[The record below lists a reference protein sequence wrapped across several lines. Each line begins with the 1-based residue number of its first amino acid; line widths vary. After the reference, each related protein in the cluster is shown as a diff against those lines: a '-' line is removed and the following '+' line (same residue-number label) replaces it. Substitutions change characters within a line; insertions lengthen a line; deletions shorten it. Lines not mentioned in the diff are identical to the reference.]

1 MPRSRRHII
10 LKNNNK
16 LEGKMTIS
24 REQIKKAFVSD
35 PKNIGEYVYN
45 NQDWYE
51 EDAERMRYILATIN
65 MSPGDPYSDNDQ
77 LELGQEDNRFYGCI
91 EFGSE
96 GSYEIKDEAKLLEL
110 INMSGEDVAEYIN
123 VNEYEWIGDDYDHA
137 MEYLFEIM
145 NNWQDELE
153 YDTEDYDDP
162 DSMTITTRSRDWLVD
177 PETGFKSE
185 NKYEVAY
192 NILNEYWDS
201 LPDDH
206 KESIHKRLEAIG
218 V

>member
-1 MPRSRRHII
+1 
-10 LKNNNK
+10 
-16 LEGKMTIS
+16 MTIS

-35 PKNIGEYVYN
+35 TMNIGDYVYN
-45 NQDWYE
+45 NQDWYQ
-51 EDAERMRYILATIN
+51 EDAQRMRYILATMD
-65 MSPGDPYSDNDQ
+65 MSPGDSYADFEGEERQ
-77 LELGQEDNRFYGCI
+77 LKLGQEDNRFYGCI
-91 EFGSE
+91 QFGSE
-96 GSYEIKDEAKLLEL
+96 GGYEIKDEAKLLEL
-110 INMSGEDVAEYIN
+110 ITMSDEDVTEYIE
-123 VNEYEWIGDDYDHA
+123 VNEYDWIGDDYDHA
-137 MEYLFEIM
+137 NEYLFDIM
-145 NNWQDELE
+145 NHWQDVLE

-162 DSMTITTRSRDWLVD
+162 ECMTITTRSREWVRDG
-177 PETGFKSE
+177 EYKSE